1 MLEVIKYFLQLFLYV
16 NLVSC
21 QAQSVQKDIKLNNTK
36 PLTVSKENYRQ
47 LTDEEKKVILFK
59 GTEFPGSGKYNS
71 FKDTGVFNCKQ
82 CNTPLFNSS
91 DKFDSGCGWPSFDDA
106 IENNVREVK
115 DADGRRIEI
124 ICNTCNGHLGH
135 VFKGERFTDKNTR
148 HCVNSVSLLFEPE
161 NDNPR
166 DTAIFAS
173 GCFWGTEYFLQQ
185 QKGVIDTKSGYIGGH
200 VLNPSY
206 RQVCSG
212 TSGHAEAVRVIYNP
226 DSISYEE
233 IAKIYFETHDP
244 TQVNGQGPD
253 IGTQYR
259 SEVFYLEEKQKE
271 IALNLIKQLES
282 KGLEIATKVTKASKF
297 WLAEDYHQDYYL
309 KTGKQPYCHR
319 YIKRF

>member
-1 MLEVIKYFLQLFLYV
+1 MNGIKKLLQLVIFAG
-16 NLVSC
+16 LVSC
-21 QAQSVQKDIKLNNTK
+21 QAQPSQKDIKINNTK
-36 PLTVSKENYRQ
+36 PLTVNKENYRE
-47 LTDEEKKVILFK
+47 LNDEEKRVILFK
-59 GTEFPGSGKYNS
+59 GTEFAGSGEYNS

-82 CNTPLFNSS
+82 CNSPLFNSS
-91 DKFDSGCGWPSFDDA
+91 DKFNSGCGWPSFDDA

-115 DADGRRIEI
+115 DADGRRTEI
-124 ICNTCNGHLGH
+124 VCNTCNGHLGH
-135 VFKGERFTDKNTR
+135 VFKGERFTEKNTR
-148 HCVNSVSLLFEPE
+148 HCVNSVSLMFEPE
-161 NDNPR
+161 NNPLK

-206 RQVCSG
+206 KQVCSG
-212 TSGHAEAVRVIYNP
+212 MSGHAEAVRVIYNP

-253 IGTQYR
+253 IGSQYR
-259 SEVFYLEEKQKE
+259 SEVFYLDEKQKE
-271 IALNLIKQLES
+271 IANNLIKQLET
-282 KGLEIATKVTKASKF
+282 KGLDIATKVTEASTF